1 MKLVQRRVDEN
12 RSLFEYALISNIICG
27 IKYKDMISLISN
39 IIEDYIGKL
48 KYILDTISDAVPI
61 GI

>member
-1 MKLVQRRVDEN
+1 MKLVPRRVDKN
-12 RSLFEYALISNIICG
+12 RSLFEDALISNIICG
-27 IKYKDMISLISN
+27 IKYNDMISLISN

-48 KYILDTISDAVPI
+48 KYILDTISDAVPK